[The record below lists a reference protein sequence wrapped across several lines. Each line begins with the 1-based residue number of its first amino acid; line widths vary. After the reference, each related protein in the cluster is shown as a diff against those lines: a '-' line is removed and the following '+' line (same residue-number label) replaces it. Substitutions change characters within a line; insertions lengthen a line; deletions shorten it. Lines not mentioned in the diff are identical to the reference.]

1 MWQMNA
7 GSDVAQSTFSE
18 PGAWFA
24 SGVAAAR
31 AGDLQAAI
39 GRVQR
44 AVALA
49 PDKPAYR
56 AELARLYSLV
66 HMNREA
72 AELAEG
78 VLAMRPG
85 DHDTLLALGVV
96 FHRVKSMASA
106 REAFR
111 MLAAV
116 SPGDAKA
123 RYNHAMALI
132 PFGEFEAAAGELD
145 ACIGLRPDYWP
156 AYLQRSQLATQ
167 TPGANHVAE
176 LRALLHDHT
185 DIPGARVFLGMALA
199 KEFEDTAEFGAAFV
213 QLSAAKGEARK
224 QRPYSFY
231 DDARIFATIR
241 EACSTGDEGCAG
253 FANDEP
259 IFVVGMPRTGTTLVE
274 RILSRH
280 SQVQSAGELQD
291 FMVAL
296 RHFSGSK
303 VNRILDPATFG
314 RWKGIDWQGLGRAY
328 IERAR
333 PATGRYR
340 RFVDKLPHNFLGI
353 GWIAQALPRARIVC
367 VRRHPLDTCL
377 SNFRQLFTAEG
388 RHSFYDYSFDLIDT
402 GKYYLEFDRLMAFW
416 HARFPGRILDLHYED
431 IVLQGEQPVRRMLE
445 FCNLEWEAQCMQ
457 AHANPDAIAT
467 ASAVEARRPVNAD
480 SIGRWKAYREDLG
493 GLISLLAANGVD
505 VDAT

>member
-1 MWQMNA
+1 MNA
-7 GSDVAQSTFSE
+7 GSDAGQSTFSE

-78 VLAMRPG
+78 VLAMCPA
-85 DHDTLLALGVV
+85 DHDTLLALGLV

-111 MLAAV
+111 LLAAV
-116 SPGDAKA
+116 SPADAKA

-132 PFGEFEAAAGELD
+132 PFGEFEAAAGELE

-167 TPGANHVAE
+167 APDANHVAE
-176 LRALLHDHT
+176 LRALLRDHAEVA
-185 DIPGARVFLGMALA
+185 GARVFLGMALA
-199 KEFEDTAEFGAAFV
+199 KELEDIGEFGAAFA
-213 QLSAAKGEARK
+213 QLSAAKGEARR
-224 QRPYSFY
+224 QRPYSFD

-241 EACSTGDEGCAG
+241 EAYSTVDEGRPG
-253 FANDEP
+253 FENDQP

-280 SQVQSAGELQD
+280 SQVQSAGELQN
-291 FMVAL
+291 FLVAL

-303 VNRILDPATFG
+303 ANLVLDPATFSRVQG
-314 RWKGIDWQGLGRAY
+314 VDWQGLGRAY
-328 IERAR
+328 TESVL
-333 PATGRYR
+333 PAIGRFH
-340 RFVDKLPHNFLGI
+340 RFADKLPHNFLAI
-353 GWIAQALPRARIVC
+353 GWIAQALPGARIVC

-377 SNFRQLFTAEG
+377 SNYRQLFTAEG
-388 RHSFYDYSFDLIDT
+388 RHSFYDYSFDLIET
-402 GKYYLEFDRLMAFW
+402 GKYYLEFDRLMALW
-416 HARFPGRILDLHYED
+416 HARFAGRILDLNYED
-431 IVLQGEQPVRRMLE
+431 IVLHGEQPVRRLLE
-445 FCNLEWEAQCMQ
+445 FCDLEWEAQCMQ
-457 AHANPDAIAT
+457 AHANPAAIAT
-467 ASAVEARRPVNAD
+467 ASAIEARRPINAD
-480 SIGRWKAYREDLG
+480 SIGRWKAYREELG
-493 GLISLLAANGVD
+493 ELIALLAAGGVD
-505 VDAT
+505 VEAA